1 MHCHQQLTP
10 QRLHGQGRFALQPQ
24 KPLTR
29 IARDNHCCGM
39 AGIVSSKLNVSWD
52 SSEWWKLKLFSI
64 PWRSVSGDICPSC
77 SFWKLGLWLCTK
89 PQKFRK
95 WNTTFSEIAARTK
108 SNLAISHLLDVSCPL
123 LLVSF
128 SDMCSSTEFK
138 AHIALQIFK
147 ILPQTSTNWPLATNY
162 QWLTFKHDSAW
173 CSKSIFLHPRD
184 WKLSWSS
191 IHRW

>member
-39 AGIVSSKLNVSWD
+39 AGIVSSKLNISWEN
-52 SSEWWKLKLFSI
+52 SSEWWKLKLFSS

-95 WNTTFSEIAARTK
+95 WSTTFSEIAARTK
-108 SNLAISHLLDVSCPL
+108 S
-123 LLVSF
+123 
-128 SDMCSSTEFK
+128 K
-138 AHIALQIFK
+138 AHLALQIFK
-147 ILPQTSTNWPLATNY
+147 ILPQTFTNWPLATNY
-162 QWLTFKHDSAW
+162 QCLTFKHDSAW